1 MLSYT
6 NVDIE
11 MHQFEISH
19 IEMQRNRIE
28 LLKYYK
34 TNIDKEF
41 KRYDWHTFS
50 NLIALNLN
58 RIVLKTMNDSEIS
71 SMYLNHQIRL
81 GPISFC
87 FVSFN
92 NWQSTWKPR
101 NEATNFG
108 LIFGICRVLRGG
120 NRFTKS

>member
-1 MLSYT
+1 
-6 NVDIE
+6 
-11 MHQFEISH
+11 
-19 IEMQRNRIE
+19 MQRLNRIE

-71 SMYLNHQIRL
+71 SMYLNTKYAWDQFHFVLCPSTIGSRRGNQGMKRL
-81 GPISFC
+81 TSD
-87 FVSFN
+87 
-92 NWQSTWKPR
+92 
-101 NEATNFG
+101 
-108 LIFGICRVLRGG
+108 
-120 NRFTKS
+120 

>member
-1 MLSYT
+1 MPSYT

-19 IEMQRNRIE
+19 IKMQRVTVRVHKEIKPYDVHT
-28 LLKYYK
+28 LL
-34 TNIDKEF
+34 
-41 KRYDWHTFS
+41 
-50 NLIALNLN
+50 NLIALSLN
-58 RIVLKTMNDSEIS
+58 RIVLKTMNDSEITS
-71 SMYLNHQIRL
+71 IYLNHKISF

-92 NWQSTWKPR
+92 NWQSAWKPR

-108 LIFGICRVLRGG
+108 LIFCIRRVLRGG

>member
-11 MHQFEISH
+11 MHQFEICH
-19 IEMQRNRIE
+19 IKMQRA
-28 LLKYYK
+28 
-34 TNIDKEF
+34 T
-41 KRYDWHTFS
+41 KRYDLHTFS

-58 RIVLKTMNDSEIS
+58 RIELKTMNDFEIPS
-71 SMYLNHQIRL
+71 IYLNHNILL

-101 NEATNFG
+101 NEATNFR
-108 LIFGICRVLRGG
+108 LIFDICRVLRGG

>member
-1 MLSYT
+1 MPSYT

-19 IEMQRNRIE
+19 IKMQRVTE
-28 LLKYYK
+28 S
-34 TNIDKEF
+34 
-41 KRYDWHTFS
+41 YDLHTFL
-50 NLIALNLN
+50 NLIALSLN
-58 RIVLKTMNDSEIS
+58 RIVLKTMNDSEITS
-71 SMYLNHQIRL
+71 IYLNHKISF

-92 NWQSTWKPR
+92 NWQSAWKPR

-108 LIFGICRVLRGG
+108 LIFGICRILRGG

>member
-19 IEMQRNRIE
+19 IEMQRRD
-28 LLKYYK
+28 
-34 TNIDKEF
+34 IDKDF
-41 KRYDWHTFS
+41 KRYDLHTFS
-50 NLIALNLN
+50 NLIALNSN
-58 RIVLKTMNDSEIS
+58 HIELKTMNDFEIPS
-71 SMYLNHQIRL
+71 IYLNHNILL

-87 FVSFN
+87 FVCFN

-101 NEATNFG
+101 NEATNFR
-108 LIFGICRVLRGG
+108 LIFDICRVLRGG

>member
-1 MLSYT
+1 
-6 NVDIE
+6 
-11 MHQFEISH
+11 
-19 IEMQRNRIE
+19 MQRLNRIE

-58 RIVLKTMNDSEIS
+58 RIVLKTMNDSKIS

-92 NWQSTWKPR
+92 NWQSAWKPR

-108 LIFGICRVLRGG
+108 LIFCIRRVLRGG

>member
-1 MLSYT
+1 MKYLT
-6 NVDIE
+6 
-11 MHQFEISH
+11 
-19 IEMQRNRIE
+19 
-28 LLKYYK
+28 LKCKGYYK
-34 TNIDKEF
+34 TNIDKEI
-41 KRYDWHTFS
+41 KRYDLHTFS

-71 SMYLNHQIRL
+71 SIYLNNKIRL
-81 GPISFC
+81 GPILFC
-87 FVSFN
+87 FVSFT

-108 LIFGICRVLRGG
+108 LIFGICRILRGG